1 MNRIAQRALSPEVA
15 DRLVL
20 QHEQLTAALR
30 GAVPPSVLGMFARP
44 VQASAGQVQWLS
56 HVAGVPQAYRDL
68 TTAQAESLLSR
79 LQQRLIT
86 VNQSIDQLESRQT
99 ITGVQAKGLRQ
110 MVAQIP
116 QDALVSIDGEPFV
129 LYGRSALNADQ
140 QVPLLPMAAMAAVV
154 AATAATPAVAQ
165 AAMGIDGTGLNPSA
179 TAVKRRCTLVCLGWL
194 LGFLLL
200 LLITFALWWF
210 FCPLSPRQAPSLLQD
225 PSQQL
230 TTEDLTIT
238 IPPPTAI
245 DPIELWQPVRVPLAP
260 PKACPAEIA
269 CPQPEPPPPP
279 PPPPPPEPAPKPPV
293 AKKPPVKKPP
303 VTAQTAKDF
312 CAGERPPELA
322 PEVVV
327 VFDHSGSMR
336 LNIDTTPE
344 QENQIMQAGSNNL
357 LLQLLG
363 NLPNSVLDLVD
374 KEPRRITV
382 AKKAVTDV
390 VKRLPSDVNAGLVT
404 LGHCPNALNRGFFN
418 SNQRGALLSQIDRLE
433 PERGTPLA
441 DAIWR
446 AANMVDGVNR
456 ESMILVVTD
465 GDESCDG
472 DPCAIARELAAA
484 KPLLTIN
491 VVDIGNSG
499 AGNCL
504 AAAGRGKV
512 FTARTAAELD
522 AGVRRAVQDVLGP
535 SNCKPN

>member
-1 MNRIAQRALSPEVA
+1 MNRIAQRALSPEA
-15 DRLVL
+15 AERLVQ
-20 QHEQLTAALR
+20 QHEQLTAVLR

-44 VQASAGQVQWLS
+44 VQVAPGQVQWLS
-56 HVAGVPQAYRDL
+56 HVAGVPQAYNDL
-68 TTAQAESLLSR
+68 ATAQAEALLSR
-79 LQQRLIT
+79 LQQRLNT
-86 VNQSIDQLESRQT
+86 VNQSIDQLESRQV
-99 ITGVQAKGLRQ
+99 ITGAQAKSLRQ
-110 MVAQIP
+110 MVAEIP

-140 QVPLLPMAAMAAVV
+140 QVPLLPIVTAV
-154 AATAATPAVAQ
+154 AAATPAGV
-165 AAMGIDGTGLNPSA
+165 DD
-179 TAVKRRCTLVCLGWL
+179 TAVNPPTSVGKRRCSLICLSWL
-194 LGFLLL
+194 LGLLLL

-210 FCPLSPRQAPSLLQD
+210 FCPLSPRQAPSLAQD

-230 TTEDLTIT
+230 TTEDLTIN
-238 IPPPTAI
+238 IPPPTVI

-260 PKACPAEIA
+260 PKTCPAVTACP
-269 CPQPEPPPPP
+269 EPDPPP
-279 PPPPPPEPAPKPPV
+279 PPPPPPEPAPKPPE
-293 AKKPPVKKPP
+293 AKKPPVKKPQI
-303 VTAQTAKDF
+303 TAQTAKDF
-312 CAGERPPELA
+312 CAGQRPPELA

-336 LNIDTTPE
+336 LNIATTPE

-357 LLQLLG
+357 LFQLLG
-363 NLPNSVLDLVD
+363 SLPNSVLDLVD

-404 LGHCPNALNRGFFN
+404 LGNCPSALNRGFFGN
-418 SNQRGALLSQIDRLE
+418 NQRGALLGQIDRLE

-441 DAIWR
+441 DALWR
-446 AANMVDGVNR
+446 AGNMVDGVNR

-472 DPCAIARELAAA
+472 DPCAVARELAAA

-499 AGNCL
+499 AGKCL
-504 AAAGRGKV
+504 ASAVRGKV

>member
-1 MNRIAQRALSPEVA
+1 MNRIAQRALSPEAA
-15 DRLVL
+15 DRLVQ
-20 QHEQLTAALR
+20 QHEELTAVLR

-44 VQASAGQVQWLS
+44 VQVAPGQVQWLS
-56 HVAGVPQAYRDL
+56 HVAGVPQPYRDL
-68 TTAQAESLLSR
+68 SASQAEGLLSR
-79 LQQRLIT
+79 LQQRLAA
-86 VNQSIDQLESRQT
+86 VNQSIDQLESRQA
-99 ITGVQAKGLRQ
+99 ITDVQAQRLRQ
-110 MVAQIP
+110 MMAEIP
-116 QDALVSIDGEPFV
+116 QDALVGVDGEPFV
-129 LYGRSALNADQ
+129 LYGRGALNADQ
-140 QVPLLPMAAMAAVV
+140 KVTILPVAAATVATSAAAAAAVGADS
-154 AATAATPAVAQ
+154 AAV
-165 AAMGIDGTGLNPSA
+165 NPPPSGGQ
-179 TAVKRRCTLVCLGWL
+179 RRCSLICLGWL

-200 LLITFALWWF
+200 LAITFALWWF
-210 FCPLSPRQAPSLLQD
+210 FCPLSPRQAPSLMQD
-225 PSQQL
+225 PNQQL

-238 IPPPTAI
+238 IPLPTVI

-260 PKACPAEIA
+260 PKACPAKIV
-269 CPQPEPPPPP
+269 CLEPPPPP
-279 PPPPPPEPAPKPPV
+279 QPEAAP
-293 AKKPPVKKPP
+293 KPPVKKPQ

-322 PEVVV
+322 PEVAV

-336 LNIDTTPE
+336 LNIATTPE
-344 QENQIMQAGSNNL
+344 QEKQIMQAGSNNL

-363 NLPNSVLDLVD
+363 SMPNSVLNLVD

-404 LGHCPNALNRGFFN
+404 LGNCPNALNRGFFK
-418 SNQRGALLSQIDRLE
+418 SNQRGALLGQIDRLE

-446 AANMVDGVNR
+446 AGSMVDGVKR

-504 AAAGRGKV
+504 ASAGRGKV